1 MVFTKLHAT
10 ILDSS
15 VWQEPAHV
23 RLVWITMLAM
33 AGHDG
38 VVQASVGGLAHRAR
52 VTREECAQALAL
64 FMGPDPDSRDR
75 TTGERIEE
83 VPGGWLVLNHANYRD
98 RQTREQALTAA
109 RVARHRAK
117 RVTIERYV
125 TPGNGTSP
133 NISAH
138 LPTSPSEGEAD
149 ASGVPRR
156 SRGPAAGAAS
166 VVDSPRASP
175 RLPDSSG
182 GDIATS
188 TSVPTSPNAA
198 SEQGAATT
206 TPPATSSPRSG
217 QAKAV
222 PVPKPADVTDA
233 VWQDWLAHRRAK
245 KSTVTQR
252 VLDDTRRKATAA
264 GMTMDEALTHW
275 VAQGY
280 AGFFPPA
287 SKPGASG
294 GATFDRSGVIMKSA
308 PPGYYS
314 GPAVQDL

>member
-109 RVARHRAK
+109 RVARHRARK
-117 RVTIERYV
+117 AAGDADRYV
-125 TPGNGTSP
+125 TLDNATSP

-138 LPTSPSEGEAD
+138 PQTSRSEAEISDAEGSPPLRGSPQTPLCAPGVGSLDALDALEAVEALEAAEYQPDTAAPSKKRSSR
-149 ASGVPRR
+149 SG
-156 SRGPAAGAAS
+156 A
-166 VVDSPRASP
+166 PRAIP
-175 RLPDSSG
+175 VDCP
-182 GDIATS
+182 GDVEPS
-188 TSVPTSPNAA
+188 L
-198 SEQGAATT
+198 
-206 TPPATSSPRSG
+206 
-217 QAKAV
+217 
-222 PVPKPADVTDA
+222 
-233 VWQDWLAHRRAK
+233 WQEWCAFRRTKRAP
-245 KSTVTQR
+245 VTQR
-252 VLDDTRRKATAA
+252 VIDSTRKTATAA
-264 GMTMDEALTHW
+264 GMSLSEALTYW
-275 VAQGY
+275 MQQGHV
-280 AGFFPPA
+280 GFFPPA
-287 SKPGASG
+287 PGAARQG

-314 GPAVQDL
+314 GPAVQGL